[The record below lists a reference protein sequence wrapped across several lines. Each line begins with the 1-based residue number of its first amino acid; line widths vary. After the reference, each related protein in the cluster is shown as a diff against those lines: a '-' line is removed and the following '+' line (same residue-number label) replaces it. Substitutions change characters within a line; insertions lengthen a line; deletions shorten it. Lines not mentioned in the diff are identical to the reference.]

1 MKHSK
6 LKILAGFLGLFVI
19 FTASVAA
26 LGLGG
31 LFQSTSGDAALL
43 KLSGTITPTS
53 SGFASSGITPEQ
65 VRDLNQKVRNGGYDA
80 VVYEINSGGGSVVAS
95 KEIKRAI
102 DNIEVPTV
110 CRFRD
115 ISASGGY
122 MIAMGC
128 DRIVA
133 DSATI
138 TGSIGVTSSYLEYSG
153 AMDKIGVEYVNI
165 SAGKYKQ
172 VGSPFTNTTEQ
183 DKEVLQDM
191 AVDIQDEFIDM
202 VDKNRNL
209 TQAEI
214 EEVQTAKIFLGQEA
228 RNLSLVDSL
237 GGRAQAVESAEKL
250 TNKDLQLRELETRQ
264 TEGLLSLFLSNTGVG
279 NILADL
285 GLGTGV
291 QTPLSARY

>member
-6 LKILAGFLGLFVI
+6 LKIIAGFLGLFVI

-26 LGLGG
+26 LSLGG

-209 TQAEI
+209 TQTEI

-237 GGRAQAVESAEKL
+237 
-250 TNKDLQLRELETRQ
+250 
-264 TEGLLSLFLSNTGVG
+264 
-279 NILADL
+279 
-285 GLGTGV
+285 
-291 QTPLSARY
+291 